1 MTTHATLPDTATVS
15 ARIAQLPLLPMDS
28 IWAMWD
34 EHFDQRPNHH
44 HRTWL
49 ESRLAYK
56 LQERAFGGLKVP
68 VRRKL
73 ESIGETGVLPKNLQR
88 EADRLLPGTI
98 LTRIYEP
105 LLNFEWVMVHDTGSP
120 RPGVRGGL
128 RGYRNP
134 AKRTLDAR
142 NRAIRWPVAGCSGV
156 VHPAMETNAAIA
168 EPSARVRCTPL

>member
-1 MTTHATLPDTATVS
+1 MTTHAPLPDTATIS

-28 IWAMWD
+28 LWALWD

-56 LQERAFGGLKVP
+56 LQERAYGGLNVS

-88 EADRLLPGTI
+88 DADRLLPGTM
-98 LTRIYEP
+98 LTRTYDDIDHHV
-105 LLNFEWVMVHDTGSP
+105 LVRGVRDFEYRGQRFTSLSAIARVITGSP
-120 RPGVRGGL
+120 WSGPLFFGL
-128 RGYRNP
+128 KSRN
-134 AKRTLDAR
+134 KKE
-142 NRAIRWPVAGCSGV
+142 V
-156 VHPAMETNAAIA
+156 V
-168 EPSARVRCTPL
+168 